1 MNSTNKQFS
10 VTFVMEVDEACN
22 VLSTVQ
28 DAHEEDVH
36 DLVRNTFYDIDDVK
50 IDNLTVRERT

>member
-36 DLVRNTFYDIDDVK
+36 DLVRNTFNDIDDVK